1 LVRGLDYYLRTVF
14 EVISPELGEDTV
26 ICGGGRYDRLISDL
40 GGKPVPGVGFA
51 IGEDRLIEILPESF
65 ATRVLAERV
74 VTVLPVGD
82 RTVGP
87 ATRLA
92 RDLVRAGVAV
102 HTEVTGR
109 SLKACLKWSGKMD
122 ATAAV
127 ILGEEE
133 LAEGVAVVRDLRR
146 GEQETVT
153 LDAVV
158 ATVIGLLE
166 KMSDTKTEQK

>member
-1 LVRGLDYYLRTVF
+1 
-14 EVISPELGEDTV
+14 
-26 ICGGGRYDRLISDL
+26 
-40 GGKPVPGVGFA
+40 
-51 IGEDRLIEILPESF
+51 
-65 ATRVLAERV
+65 
-74 VTVLPVGD
+74 
-82 RTVGP
+82 VGP